1 MPRITLAHHRSHE
14 ILDSVEIG
22 NPTWHLGERVAPQGR
37 ADDGRQGTDVTT

>member
-22 NPTWHLGERVAPQGR
+22 SPTWHLGERVAPQ
-37 ADDGRQGTDVTT
+37 DVRMTAVGGPM